1 MAKDKK
7 KPAKQP
13 SKSGGR
19 PLGCYATAVAIGTV
33 VAAILARVWM
43 DSSRTVHMAPG
54 EFASSTCHAAD
65 YRPAVKH
72 CTPSQC
78 GRIVI
83 DDFATPEETAAL
95 LAIAR
100 RGMAMGGGAGGP
112 TILDMASGALS
123 RGDKFIDMWVAFNLT
138 GQKPF
143 TRSELAPYKALTDRV
158 AAAATEHFGATKL
171 WLTAPSFFSRIS
183 ADRPPKIENDEYWHS
198 HVDKLQYG
206 SFIYT
211 ALLYLNERGVDFE
224 GGQLTFDAPSTG
236 GGAPHEQ
243 TDVEVLGRV
252 SPKPGRLVLFSS
264 GHEHPHHVTEVT
276 AGTRFA
282 VTIAF
287 TCDERAALT
296 DFLERAYDEYPDE

>member
-7 KPAKQP
+7 KPAAKP
-13 SKSGGR
+13 AASKIGGR
-19 PLGCYATAVAIGTV
+19 PLGCYATAAAMCTV
-33 VAAILARVWM
+33 VAAIVAHIWM
-43 DSSRTVHMAPG
+43 VSSRIVHMAPG
-54 EFASSTCHAAD
+54 QFAASTCHAAD
-65 YRPAVKH
+65 YKPAVRH
-72 CTPSQC
+72 CTPRQC
-78 GRIVI
+78 GRIVL

-95 LAIAR
+95 LAIAK

-112 TILDMASGALS
+112 TIMDMASGALS

-143 TRSELAPYKALTDRV
+143 TRSELAPYKELTDRV
-158 AAAATEHFGATKL
+158 AAAAAEHFGATKL

-243 TDVEVLGRV
+243 TGATVLARV

-296 DFLERAYDEYPDE
+296 DFLERAAPDE